1 MRGYFGIGIDSVSK
15 AGNVGNLIRT
25 GHSFGASFA
34 FAVRPKRFVHDGKL
48 VTKSRADTS
57 KSEGQLPFYIYDSAA
72 DIVLPRGCRMVGIE
86 LTDEAIDLPSF
97 KHPTQAVYILGG
109 ERKSLSEEI
118 LARCDDVIKIPTK
131 FSLNVATA
139 GAIVM
144 YDRMRTLGGYPDRPL
159 MDGRRPEEKAVHQHG
174 GPISR
179 LAKRENE
186 GR

>member
-25 GHSFGASFA
+25 GHSFGASFV
-34 FAVRPKRFVHDGKL
+34 FAVRPKRFTHNDER
-48 VTKSRADTS
+48 VTKSNADTS
-57 KSEGQLPFYIYDSAA
+57 KSEGQLPFYVYDTSQ

-86 LTDEAIDLPSF
+86 LCDEAVDLPSF
-97 KHPTQAVYILGG
+97 KHPMQAVYILGG
-109 ERKSLSEEI
+109 ERKSLSPEI
-118 LARCDDVIKIPTK
+118 LAMCDDVIKIPTK

-159 MDGRRPEEKAVHQHG
+159 MDGQKPTEREKHVHG

-179 LAKRENE
+179 LEMRKLSE
-186 GR
+186 

>member
-34 FAVRPKRFVHDGKL
+34 FAVRPKRFVHNSEL
-48 VTKSRADTS
+48 VTKSLSDTS
-57 KSEGQLPFYIYDSAA
+57 KSEGQIPFYVYDSAA
-72 DIVLPRGCRMVGIE
+72 DIVLPRGCRMVAIE
-86 LTDEAIDLPSF
+86 MCDDAVDLPSF
-97 KHPTQAVYILGG
+97 KHPAQAVYMLGG
-109 ERKSLSEEI
+109 ERKSLSPEV
-118 LARCDDVIKIPTK
+118 LALCDDVIKIPTK

-144 YDRMRTLGGYPDRPL
+144 YDRLRTLGGFPDRPL
-159 MDGRRPEEKAVHQHG
+159 MDGKRPVEKTAHKHG

-179 LAKRENE
+179 LEKRKLSE
-186 GR
+186 

>member
-25 GHSFGASFA
+25 GHSFGASFV
-34 FAVRPKRFVHDGKL
+34 FAVRPKRFVHNNEL
-48 VTKSRADTS
+48 VTKSRPDTS
-57 KSEGQLPFYIYDSAA
+57 KSEGQLPFYVYDGAA

-86 LTDEAIDLPSF
+86 MTDEAIDLPSF
-97 KHPTQAVYILGG
+97 KHPLQAVYMLGG
-109 ERKSLSEEI
+109 ERNSLSPEI
-118 LARCDDVIKIPTK
+118 LALCDDVIKIPTK

-159 MDGRRPEEKAVHQHG
+159 MDGNLPKEKQAHHHG

-179 LAKRENE
+179 LEKRKLSE
-186 GR
+186 